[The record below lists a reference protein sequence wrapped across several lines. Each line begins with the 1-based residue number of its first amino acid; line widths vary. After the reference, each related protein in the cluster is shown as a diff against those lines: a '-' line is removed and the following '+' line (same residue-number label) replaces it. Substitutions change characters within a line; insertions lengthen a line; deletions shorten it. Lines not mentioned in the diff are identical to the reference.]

1 MNIQTNT
8 HIHTNAKIKIHKLNI
23 HKCKHLIK
31 RHEYE
36 YTCCISLMPRN
47 KYKEKK
53 HIYKDEDKY
62 STQIEIG
69 VLP

>member
-47 KYKEKK
+47 KYKETNTRIK
-53 HIYKDEDKY
+53 IQVQEQ
-62 STQIEIG
+62 ST
-69 VLP
+69 